1 MARSPIPAFHT
12 LLTPCLAILL
22 FVSAPCAIA
31 QTVAQESSSDDQ
43 QGIELYAG
51 MEFEHSDNI
60 FGLMDSQQSKMEA
73 GATEDL
79 KSGRFNDMESIS
91 DNIVSPLF
99 GVIYSFKGLDGEDLN
114 LSARMRYNYYMENQ
128 EKSYPETRICLKND
142 IGKKGALVLQGDF
155 LFDFFNKNYLTGY
168 DDENENGNISR
179 DERIYSPAIY
189 DEYEASLAYE
199 HEIFKDRGQALSQVE
214 VKPFFGYSIRA
225 YNSPFDNRGRQ
236 STFIG
241 VELALEFVSRID
253 LELVYQFENNR
264 YPGDDELVLYDET
277 GAEIDVNNDGEIGAN
292 APLVTPVDRSAY
304 RHTLEINPSIKISKE
319 LQFYL
324 GYEERTS
331 DYTSDNPLDID
342 HFEKTLCRQRVKAGI
357 AYDFSKSWSAE
368 IEYRQTDD
376 EGDDGID
383 YSENRFTFLIK
394 YDLP

>member
-31 QTVAQESSSDDQ
+31 QTAFQKSSNDDQ
-43 QGIELYAG
+43 LEIELYTG
-51 MEFEHSDNI
+51 IDFVHSDNI
-60 FGLMDSQQSKMEA
+60 FGLKESQQSKMESA
-73 GATEDL
+73 SAED
-79 KSGRFNDMESIS
+79 SNNGRFDDMESAT
-91 DNIVSPLF
+91 DNIVSPFF
-99 GVIYSFKGLDGEDLN
+99 GMIYDFKGLDGEDLN
-114 LSARMRYNYYMENQ
+114 LSARVRYNYYTENQ
-128 EKSYPETRICLKND
+128 EKSYPETGIGLKSD
-142 IGKKGALVLQGDF
+142 IGKKGVLVLEGDF
-155 LFDFFNKNYLTGY
+155 LFDVFNKNYLTGY
-168 DDENENGNISR
+168 DDENENGNISK

-189 DEYEASLAYE
+189 DEYEVSLAYE
-199 HEIFKDRGQALSQVE
+199 REIFKEKDQALSQVE
-214 VKPFFGYSIRA
+214 VKPFIGYNIRS
-225 YNSPFDNRGRQ
+225 YNSPFDNRSRQ

-241 VELALEFVSRID
+241 VELALEFVSRIN
-253 LELVYQFENNR
+253 LELVYQFENAR

-277 GAEIDVNNDGEIGAN
+277 SSGIDENGDGEIKAK
-292 APLVTPVDRSAY
+292 APLVIPIDRSAH
-304 RHTLEINPSIKISKE
+304 RHTLEINPSFKISKD

-342 HFEKTLCRQRVKAGI
+342 HLEKTLCRQRVKAGI
-357 AYDFSKSWSAE
+357 TYDFSKSWSSE

-383 YSENRFTFLIK
+383 YTENCFAISIK